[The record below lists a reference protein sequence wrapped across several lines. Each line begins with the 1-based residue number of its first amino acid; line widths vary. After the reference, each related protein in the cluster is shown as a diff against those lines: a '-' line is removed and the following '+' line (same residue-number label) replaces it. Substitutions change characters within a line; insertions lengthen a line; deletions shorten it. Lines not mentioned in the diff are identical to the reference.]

1 MRRPS
6 WVSAVPESG
15 FSRHCAMQAHPAI
28 QVRDPGPGGRHRD
41 RHRRQYW
48 RSAAAGLALIVSGV
62 LVAGQAS
69 AAPPARST
77 SMVQQPALAAA
88 APARLLA
95 TATPGVPRLTGV
107 VQAAMWGISQ
117 HIPYVYGGGH
127 GSVPSV
133 SGGADC
139 SGYVRWA
146 YSQGFGVDIG
156 SGSSDSMIRTS
167 GQFVRVS
174 NPVPG
179 DVALF
184 GNGGQ
189 PPAYHTGIYVGQ
201 QNGGAVLA
209 AEVQTGEPARIQKV
223 WSDLIGYYRYRG
235 ATAAD
240 LPPPGYSGFN
250 MVLAK
255 LRTTVST
262 ALTSSI
268 ATPGQHVDLH
278 VAVRS
283 SNGSPLAHANL
294 VVYKH
299 APSQPY
305 QVATR
310 LTTNAQGNATAP
322 ITIAPTSYTYQVRYA
337 GNSLQ
342 QPANSASNH
351 LLVRNAVRMLTGGIP
366 GVLHKGTV
374 ARLTGRAA
382 PQLVGVAV
390 TLQRYLSGRWSQA
403 GRAIVRSDGSF
414 SMTLNVGTVGGTR
427 EYRAYISQV
436 SCRGQAAGTS
446 PVYRVLVN

>member
-1 MRRPS
+1 MRRPPS
-6 WVSAVPESG
+6 ISDVPETGVSQHSVTEVG
-15 FSRHCAMQAHPAI
+15 AHGPA
-28 QVRDPGPGGRHRD
+28 GRHRGANG
-41 RHRRQYW
+41 RRPW
-48 RSAAAGLALIVSGV
+48 RTAVAGLALIISGV
-62 LVAGQAS
+62 LIAGQAS
-69 AAPPARST
+69 AAAPARSK
-77 SMVQQPALAAA
+77 SAVQQLSLAPAALA
-88 APARLLA
+88 PLLA

-107 VQAAMWGISQ
+107 VKAAMAGISQ

-127 GSVPSV
+127 GAVPSV

-156 SGSSDSMIRTS
+156 NGSGDSMIRMS
-167 GQFVRVS
+167 GKFVRVS

-184 GNGGQ
+184 GNGGR

-240 LPPPGYSGFN
+240 LPPAGFSGFN
-250 MVLAK
+250 MVLVK
-255 LRTTVST
+255 QRTTVST
-262 ALTSSI
+262 ALTLRVPS
-268 ATPGQHVDLH
+268 PGQHSELH
-278 VAVRS
+278 VTVRS
-283 SNGSPLAHANL
+283 ASGFPLANARL

-299 APSQPY
+299 APGGPY
-305 QVATR
+305 HASVII
-310 LTTNAQGNATAP
+310 TTNAHGFAIVP
-322 ITIAPTSYTYQVRYA
+322 IVIKGTSYTYQVRYA
-337 GNSLQ
+337 GSPRQ
-342 QPANSASNH
+342 QPANSPLNVV
-351 LLVRNAVRMLTGGIP
+351 LVRNAVRMLTGGIP

-382 PQLVGVAV
+382 PELSGVAV
-390 TLQRYLSGRWSQA
+390 TLESPLGGHWVQVA
-403 GRAIVRSDGSF
+403 RAIVRSDGSF
-414 SMTLNVGTVGGTR
+414 SMTLKVGSIGGTR

-436 SCRGQAAGTS
+436 SCRGQAAGIS
-446 PVYRVLVN
+446 AVYRVPVR